1 MTGPDLP
8 LSEPVRLNQIGA
20 GLTRRLEP
28 DAEVRARI
36 AKALE
41 LASLDAFTAELTVT
55 PASSGW
61 RLSGRLH
68 AEAVQTCGI
77 TLEPLP
83 VTIDDSFSVA
93 LAEEADPESEEIVI
107 PLDDESPDLV
117 EEGRIDLGQYAVE
130 QLALR
135 LDPFP
140 RKPGAVFVQPDEP
153 AEISPFAVLRALKPG
168 EGSGEG

>member
-1 MTGPDLP
+1 MTAPALP

-28 DAEVRARI
+28 DAAARARI
-36 AKALE
+36 ARALD
-41 LASLDAFTAELTVT
+41 LASLDAFTAELTVA
-55 PASSGW
+55 PASTGW

-93 LAEEADPESEEIVI
+93 LAEEADSESDEIVI

-153 AEISPFAVLRALKPG
+153 REISPFAVLGALKPKDGPG
-168 EGSGEG
+168 EG